1 MAGLR
6 QASLV
11 LLALLAATPAGAR
24 KKQPPPPVAVPAPA
38 PPSVRAGVE
47 LWRGGDYPAAVAMW
61 QPFAAAGDPDAMF
74 NLGQAYKLGRAL
86 PKDEVQARDWFRRA
100 ASKGHRP
107 AQANLGIMLFQAGEK
122 AEAVRWLRAAA
133 DQDEM
138 RAQYVLGIAYWNGD
152 GAPRS
157 LSLAY
162 AYLTR
167 AAALG
172 LPEATAA
179 LVTLAGR
186 VSPTERADGGAV
198 ATSLAAGK
206 GVPAAFETRPSIL
219 APVALAATDRPVMTA
234 AVVPQPAPTPRP
246 VAPVVAAAPVAPAP
260 VSPPKPEVA
269 VAAAVAVAS
278 PQKSVPSIGI
288 AGAKPVPTAQAAA
301 PAVAPPNVKLARSE
315 PLPASTPASAPA
327 PLTSSAAIAPVV
339 VAKAA
344 EPPASKPVVVTKPV
358 KATPAPPK
366 RTVWRVQLGAYSK
379 RALAEAAWKKVQ
391 ATQKQAVAGI
401 NPIYEAAAG
410 ITKLQLGPYGNEKLA
425 RDACAKIAFSG
436 SACFVTSG

>member
-86 PKDEVQARDWFRRA
+86 PKDEAQAREWFRRA
-100 ASKGHRP
+100 AVKGHRP

-138 RAQYVLGIAYWNGD
+138 RAQYVLGVAYWNGD

-179 LVTLAGR
+179 LLTLASR
-186 VSPTERADGGAV
+186 VSPTERADGSAV
-198 ATSLAAGK
+198 ATSLATGK
-206 GVPAAFETRPSIL
+206 GVPAAFETRPPIL
-219 APVALAATDRPVMTA
+219 APVALAATDRPVMVA
-234 AVVPQPAPTPRP
+234 AVSQPVPTPRP
-246 VAPVVAAAPVAPAP
+246 TAPVVAPVPAAPVPVLAPPAVVVAVP
-260 VSPPKPEVA
+260 VAVPVIGPPKP
-269 VAAAVAVAS
+269 
-278 PQKSVPSIGI
+278 VPPVVI
-288 AGAKPVPTAQAAA
+288 AGAKPGLTAPAATA
-301 PAVAPPNVKLARSE
+301 AVAPTARATPMPTLAPS
-315 PLPASTPASAPA
+315 PASNTV
-327 PLTSSAAIAPVV
+327 APVA
-339 VAKAA
+339 VANAA
-344 EPPASKPVVVTKPV
+344 VLRPLAPFAETPVSVGKPV
-358 KATPAPPK
+358 KTVTVPPK
-366 RTVWRVQLGAYSK
+366 RAMWRVQLGAYSK
-379 RALAEAAWKKVQ
+379 RALAEAAWKKVE
-391 ATQKQAVAGI
+391 ASQKAAVAGI
-401 NPIYEAAAG
+401 KPIYEAGVG